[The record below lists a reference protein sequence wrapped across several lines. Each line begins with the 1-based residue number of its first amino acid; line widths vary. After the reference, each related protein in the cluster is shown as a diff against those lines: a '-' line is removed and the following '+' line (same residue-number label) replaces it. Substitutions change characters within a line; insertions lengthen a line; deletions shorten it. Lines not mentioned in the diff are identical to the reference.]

1 MRQDHPQVLARE
13 QHCHLVTR
21 KWITACGEQ
30 STWARISPRYSV
42 PPREDLKQ
50 YARGPQGCAFSLESW
65 WGSRPQGG
73 VFAGITFWWDASC
86 DMKRFPDTQ
95 QVRLLSTGLRKWW
108 GIRPNLRLSDNPD
121 VQIVE
126 AGGGVLLGSAGRVKP
141 DTIVLAGGKE
151 TSSSLRKRLGQAR
164 FHTVQFLKVTVACSH
179 HPPPV
184 HSPHICV
191 CRVYRYRGES

>member
-1 MRQDHPQVLARE
+1 LRQDHPQVLARE

-42 PPREDLKQ
+42 PQREDLKQ

-73 VFAGITFWWDASC
+73 VFAGLTFWWDASC

-95 QVRLLSTGLRKWW
+95 QVRLFSTGLRKRWEFVL
-108 GIRPNLRLSDNPD
+108 IFACLTTRMCADCR
-121 VQIVE
+121 
-126 AGGGVLLGSAGRVKP
+126 GGGGCAARERGPSQARHHCAGRRQGDFKFP
-141 DTIVLAGGKE
+141 AQAPWAGEVPHRAIFEGDCRMFPSPAPCPQS
-151 TSSSLRKRLGQAR
+151 TYLLLQSLPLSR
-164 FHTVQFLKVTVACSH
+164 
-179 HPPPV
+179 
-184 HSPHICV
+184 
-191 CRVYRYRGES
+191 